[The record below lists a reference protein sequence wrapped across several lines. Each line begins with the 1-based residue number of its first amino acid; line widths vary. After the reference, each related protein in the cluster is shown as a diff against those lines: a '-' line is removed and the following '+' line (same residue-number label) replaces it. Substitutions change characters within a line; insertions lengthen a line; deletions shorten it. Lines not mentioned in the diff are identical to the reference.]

1 MNKKMI
7 VYILGKMLGTE
18 GLLLLIPAVVSL
30 LYKEKTGV
38 YFLVVAAVLFALY
51 LGLGR
56 KKPENKQ
63 IYGKEGF
70 VIVGLAWILWSL
82 FGALPFFLSD
92 CIPNYIDA
100 VFETVSGF
108 TTTGSTILQNIEA
121 LPKGMNF
128 WRCFTHW
135 IGGMGVLVFVMMIT
149 SLDTDNSM
157 SLMRAEVPGPE
168 MDKLVPKVRHTAKL
182 LYQMYFVLTI
192 AEVIFL
198 MFGGMNLYDAVVH
211 SFSTAGTGGFSNRN
225 ASVAFYDSA
234 YIDGV
239 ITVFMILFGINFNL
253 YFLLLLKDWK
263 SVLKNEELR
272 VYLGVVAAAI
282 VTITINIL
290 SMYETVAHAFRY
302 ASFQVGAIIT
312 TTGFYTADFEQWP
325 ELSKTI
331 LMMLMVIGAC
341 GGSTGGG
348 IKVSRFMILCKSIRQ
363 EIHKMLH
370 PNAVT
375 MVRMNGKKVG
385 ADTMRSINIYFS
397 AYVFI
402 IIVSVLLV
410 SLDNFDF
417 ATSFSGV
424 LTTINNVGPGISQ
437 VGPTDNFHAFS
448 ALSKIV
454 FSFDM
459 LFGRLEI
466 FPYLLIL
473 SPDLWRK
480 RFREALKWDSRKVRK
495 VYEKNRW
502 KDSGCTGGDRVAWC
516 LLLRSSSCS

>member
-1 MNKKMI
+1 MI

-459 LFGRLEI
+459 QFGRLEI
-466 FPYLLIL
+466 FPYHLIQ
-473 SPDLWRK
+473 SPELWRK
-480 RFREALKWDSRKVRK
+480 RFKREALKWDSRKVRK

-502 KDSGCTGGDRVAWC
+502 KESGCTGGDRVAWC